1 MNGAAAG
8 NTGLIA
14 TGFNFPDALAAGPF
28 SFQGHPL
35 GLSTKTSIEDSTVQA
50 LKDAGVTKVL
60 IFGGTGAVSPAVE
73 AKLAGS

>member
-35 GLSTKTSIEDSTVQA
+35 GLSTKTSIEDSPSTRSRTLA
-50 LKDAGVTKVL
+50 LPR
-60 IFGGTGAVSPAVE
+60 S
-73 AKLAGS
+73 